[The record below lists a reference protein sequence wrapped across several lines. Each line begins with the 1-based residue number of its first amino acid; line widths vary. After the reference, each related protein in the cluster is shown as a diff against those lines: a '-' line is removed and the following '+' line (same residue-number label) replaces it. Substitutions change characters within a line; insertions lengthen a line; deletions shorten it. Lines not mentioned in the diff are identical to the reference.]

1 MGRAVADSSVTARLA
16 ACRNTEPGALLGRAA
31 AVLWKTKKN
40 ESMQRRIA
48 RSLARVH
55 ELKADPARLD
65 LDQAARLI
73 GRLTEQ
79 RNMLA
84 KAPGGT

>member
-1 MGRAVADSSVTARLA
+1 MLRSPLLFAGGPLEAEDEEERVTEAM
-16 ACRNTEPGALLGRAA
+16 N
-31 AVLWKTKKN
+31 N
-40 ESMQRRIA
+40 DIESIQRRIA

-65 LDQAARLI
+65 REQAARRI
-73 GRLTEQ
+73 CPLTEQ

>member
-1 MGRAVADSSVTARLA
+1 MLRSPLLFAGGRPLEAEDEEERVTEAM
-16 ACRNTEPGALLGRAA
+16 N
-31 AVLWKTKKN
+31 N
-40 ESMQRRIA
+40 DIESIQRRIA
-48 RSLARVH
+48 RSLARVR

-65 LDQAARLI
+65 LEQAARLI

-79 RNMLA
+79 QNMLA

>member
-1 MGRAVADSSVTARLA
+1 MNNDI
-16 ACRNTEPGALLGRAA
+16 
-31 AVLWKTKKN
+31 
-40 ESMQRRIA
+40 ESIQRRIA
-48 RSLARVH
+48 RARVH

>member
-1 MGRAVADSSVTARLA
+1 MVRSSLLFAGGRPLEAEDEEERVTEAI
-16 ACRNTEPGALLGRAA
+16 NNDIEPI
-31 AVLWKTKKN
+31 
-40 ESMQRRIA
+40 QRRIA

-55 ELKADPARLD
+55 ELKADSARSD

-79 RNMLA
+79 RNMVA